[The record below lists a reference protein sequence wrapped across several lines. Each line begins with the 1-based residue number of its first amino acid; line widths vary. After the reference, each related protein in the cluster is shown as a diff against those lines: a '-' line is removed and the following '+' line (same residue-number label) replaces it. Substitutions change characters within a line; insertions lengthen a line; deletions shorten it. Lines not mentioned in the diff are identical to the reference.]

1 MIHCL
6 TKLHA
11 GVFSSIQS
19 ATEDWLPGLAARMIF
34 SSVLLVYFINSALTK
49 VGSGIP
55 GALLVQGN
63 TYAQMFPKLFEG
75 VGFDAGKIAFVPYGI
90 IAYAGTYAE
99 FILPVLILF
108 GLFTRVAALGFMGF
122 LAVMTWTDITGHD
135 VKVGGFFDRF
145 ADAAARVEAA
155 GCDGVEIHAAHGYL
169 ISSFL
174 SPFWN
179 SRTDEYGGTVDRRT
193 RLLEEIVRAIRA

>member
-145 ADAAARVEAA
+145 ADAAIA
-155 GCDGVEIHAAHGYL
+155 DQ
-169 ISSFL
+169 
-174 SPFWN
+174 
-179 SRTDEYGGTVDRRT
+179 
-193 RLLEEIVRAIRA
+193 RLLWLFPLIYLLIRGPGAISLDAILGRVLKSRYV